1 MNMQLNHYRNYWM
14 WINKITLPVFSVRAC
29 SNCWLQY
36 QLIFWKPVTYYG
48 INIASLSQDCIT
60 KVPDQHCTEQYQE
73 PIINKYIWY
82 INIYMIYK
90 YIYIY
95 IYIYIMITYLLHSKA
110 LFLAVIVIWFIFS
123 NVLGFL
129 ISRII
134 KLVFIFF
141 LFAWWVCSTLS
152 FSWTCTCWRPLH

>member
-1 MNMQLNHYRNYWM
+1 MNMQLIHYRNYWM

-82 INIYMIYK
+82 INIYIYHD
-90 YIYIY
+90 YIP
-95 IYIYIMITYLLHSKA
+95 SP
-110 LFLAVIVIWFIFS
+110 FQS
-123 NVLGFL
+123 
-129 ISRII
+129 
-134 KLVFIFF
+134 
-141 LFAWWVCSTLS
+141 S
-152 FSWTCTCWRPLH
+152 FSCCNCHLIYLQQCPRFPHLKNNQVGFHLLPLCLMGL